1 LSRVTDATIS
11 ACLLYKHTLQILPQY
26 PFVGIAVV
34 SFAHVPDVDV
44 HISGVG
50 IDFMTLGGVDSWL
63 RIAIKSALK
72 AYVKPKLMAIDVG
85 AMVEPGYNI
94 KRKKTKQAPPV
105 KEGMYSALFYAYS
118 PYFLPLSGYK

>member
-1 LSRVTDATIS
+1 MQLLLR
-11 ACLLYKHTLQILPQY
+11 ACLHTHTTQILLQY

-85 AMVEPGYNI
+85 AMVDPGYNI
-94 KRKKTKQAPPV
+94 KRKKNKQAPPV
-105 KEGMYSALFYAYS
+105 KEGSASALLY
-118 PYFLPLSGYK
+118 LSYH

>member
-1 LSRVTDATIS
+1 
-11 ACLLYKHTLQILPQY
+11 LLYTHTLQILPQY

-85 AMVEPGYNI
+85 AIVEPGYNI

-105 KEGMYSALFYAYS
+105 KEGMYTTV
-118 PYFLPLSGYK
+118 